1 MLCGVKV
8 SLVME
13 DVTKKKFAH
22 YESEEAAH
30 QLFNRV
36 TGKCNLS
43 IEKYSNKDVSSDY
56 QQCQFK
62 LSVLS
67 SPNRF

>member
-22 YESEEAAH
+22 FESEEAAH

-36 TGKCNLS
+36 SGKCNLS
-43 IEKYSNKDVSSDY
+43 VEKYSNKDVSSVLP
-56 QQCQFK
+56 CNPN
-62 LSVLS
+62 LSVLPLKS
-67 SPNRF
+67 